1 MGAGEMERE
10 NYRLHIKYRESK
22 NINGWISDTDTV
34 TFSDKWELEK
44 YISGENAYNE
54 LDDAMKKRDDE
65 ILLYAENGKGEVV
78 WRSEIMLA
86 IQSVKDYLK
95 REFGN
100 ERQQDFKNLS
110 NIGVAVRDYYMVA
123 GYWGKWLVAIDENNH
138 YFVAEDTLHLYEIGT
153 VCDSDMQL
161 IPAEQL
167 PEAQYKEFIDEFGRE

>member
-22 NINGWISDTDTV
+22 NLNGWISDTDTV

-44 YISGENAYNE
+44 YIRGETAYNE

-86 IQSVKDYLK
+86 IQSVKDYLE

-110 NIGVAVRDYYMVA
+110 EVPIGYTTLTDNDVE
-123 GYWGKWLVAIDENNH
+123 IQ
-138 YFVAEDTLHLYEIGT
+138 FVLDMEKMEIST
-153 VCDSDMQL
+153 
-161 IPAEQL
+161 
-167 PEAQYKEFIDEFGRE
+167 FIDGNRYPERIEPITIVELENWKHLRLMNCWQAGVVM

>member
-1 MGAGEMERE
+1 MERE

-22 NINGWISDTDTV
+22 NLNGWISDTDTV

-44 YISGENAYNE
+44 YISGETAYNE

-86 IQSVKDYLK
+86 IQSVKDYLE

-110 NIGVAVRDYYMVA
+110 EVPIGYTTLTDNDVEIQFVLNIEKMEIST
-123 GYWGKWLVAIDENNH
+123 LSENS
-138 YFVAEDTLHLYEIGT
+138 FL
-153 VCDSDMQL
+153 
-161 IPAEQL
+161 L
-167 PEAQYKEFIDEFGRE
+167 P